1 MVKSKQVGLD
11 EGSGEPCVGYP
22 VELRV
27 GYLSSGTASG
37 THVLHSRKAT
47 AVSRRDG
54 YAQCSC
60 PPTMLEGELVKEL
73 KKVEEN

>member
-27 GYLSSGTASG
+27 GYPVELRVGYLSGGTA
-37 THVLHSRKAT
+37 RR
-47 AVSRRDG
+47 VSF
-54 YAQCSC
+54 QWNCEWNTC
-60 PPTMLEGELVKEL
+60 PPQ
-73 KKVEEN
+73 